1 MKLIHSTNLDDF
13 SKQITND
20 TLNIFDLIWPKIDK
34 SKKEP
39 QQFMRDIFE
48 INVMDKKR
56 YRIKSIKDNIEFMIK
71 YLKKAKTSS

>member
-1 MKLIHSTNLDDF
+1 MALIHNANLDDF
-13 SKQITND
+13 SKQMTAD

-34 SKKEP
+34 SKKES